1 MAKKLFVGNLSW
13 GVSNDDLMAAFSEFG
28 SVTEARVMTDRE
40 TGRSRGF
47 AFVTF
52 EDDAAADAAVA
63 AMNGKALDNR
73 EIVVN
78 EARPQEDRPR
88 REFRPRGANFG
99 SSRGGDYGAP
109 RGGDSYSRY

>member
-13 GVSNDDLMAAFSEFG
+13 GVSDADMNAAFSEFG
-28 SVTEARVMTDRE
+28 AVSEAIVMKDRE

-47 AFVTF
+47 GFVTF

-63 AMNGKALDNR
+63 AMNGKALDGR
-73 EIVVN
+73 AIVVN

-88 REFRPRGANFG
+88 RDFGSRPRRDFG
-99 SSRGGDYGAP
+99 SNNRRSGDYGSS
-109 RGGDSYSRY
+109 DSYSRY